1 MTKKIGKYVVRTD
14 PYNTSPDPSGFPYD
28 GGFIKLKSIS
38 FDVSTCCVE
47 TNKQPIC
54 PPLITSDG
62 RWDVSGWAPG
72 MFFKAFASPNPLGK
86 RFIGETGV
94 IGKYGGMGPFKP
106 APPPPNIWN
115 NSQKNMKYW
124 KSWYGGNKIDGV
136 YSSGEMKLVGN
147 FTKSDPDFI
156 LNKDQVRVK
165 PGGWYFNWS
174 SKYSEMFLY
183 NEPGPFMY
191 TNWKAFFSPL
201 VGTEK
206 LYSPECISNFNK
218 NARVDL
224 QSCGLTQEN
233 CPVLTSSPSPVPPHT
248 PTPHT
253 PTPHT
258 PTPHTPTPVPPHSP
272 SPHVPPP
279 GPSPAKNGLSTGLI
293 VGIVS
298 IILVALLVTIMYT
311 R

>member
-28 GGFIKLKSIS
+28 GSFIQLKSVS
-38 FDVSTCCVE
+38 FDVSTCCDE
-47 TNKQPIC
+47 NNEEPIC
-54 PPLITSDG
+54 PPLITSEG
-62 RWDVSGWAPG
+62 RWDDSLWSLD
-72 MFFKAFASPNPLGK
+72 MFFKAFASPNPMGK
-86 RFIGETGV
+86 RFTGETGV
-94 IGKYGGMGPFKP
+94 IGKYSGMGPFKLTQQ
-106 APPPPNIWN
+106 PPDIWN
-115 NSQKNMKYW
+115 KSQTNMKIW
-124 KSWYGGNKIDGV
+124 TSWYGGNEINGV
-136 YSSGEMKLVGN
+136 TNNGEMKLVGN
-147 FTKSDPDFI
+147 FSKSDPDFI

-233 CPVLTSSPSPVPPHT
+233 CPVLKSSPEPSP
-248 PTPHT
+248 
-253 PTPHT
+253 
-258 PTPHTPTPVPPHSP
+258 PTPVPPNSP
-272 SPHVPPP
+272 SPHPSPHSSSPHSPPP
-279 GPSPAKNGLSTGLI
+279 GPSSYKKNGLSTGLI

-298 IILVALLVTIMYT
+298 SILVALLVTILFVKF